1 MSKKR
6 KRYSCC
12 KGSLKCSLNVIE
24 RAADKVL
31 ALYRKNKRKG
41 REALLNWVL
50 DVDET
55 IDYLKLKVKQLQ
67 QEKIQTQYH
76 KGVNDA

>member
-1 MSKKR
+1 MAKSQSLKR

-12 KGSLKCSLNVIE
+12 NGSLKCALNVLE
-24 RAADKVL
+24 RTVDRFL

-55 IDYLKLKVKQLQ
+55 ADYYKCKALQLQ
-67 QEKIQTQYH
+67 QEKIR
-76 KGVNDA
+76 K